1 MEYKKGR
8 FSWVIRPV
16 LIVLDLFIL
25 NALAFYFFDFNT
37 EKLQFFSIDF
47 FNNKHILYFAY
58 SLIFWLVSVL
68 FIGFYKVYRYTSS
81 LNIVTLIVKQFLV
94 YTIIFYAF
102 IGVFRSL
109 NIQALT
115 TFKYLII
122 SFLAIGVLKLLSYYL
137 LKYYRNYFHGNVRRI
152 VIIGKSQSAKELHQ
166 LFSIN
171 KNLGYQIKATFGNKD
186 FTNNK
191 GNLQDSF
198 AYVES
203 TKSIDEVYCS
213 IDDFTELELN
223 KLIKLAEINHCNI
236 KFLQDKKEQFTK
248 RLKTDFYNYLPV
260 LSIQEVSVNNDVNKL
275 VKRTFDLVFSLFVIV
290 FVMSWLTPIIF
301 ILIKLESKGPLFYKH
316 KRNGINYK
324 EFTCFKF
331 RSLKQN
337 QEKKGTYITQGDN
350 RVTKIGGF
358 LRRTSLD
365 EMPQFFNV
373 LRGEM
378 SVVGPRPHMLS
389 YTEDYSKKINKYNF
403 MFRHNVKPGISG
415 LAQVK
420 GYRGEIKTKEDIINR
435 IKYDNFYIENWSLI
449 LDIKIIFQTVAHLFK
464 GQKQA
469 Y

>member
-1 MEYKKGR
+1 MEYTKGR
-8 FSWVIRPV
+8 YSWVIRPV
-16 LIVLDLFIL
+16 LIILDLFVL
-25 NALAFYFFDFNT
+25 NVLALYFFNFNT
-37 EKLQFFSIDF
+37 ERLYFFPTDLL
-47 FNNKHILYFAY
+47 NNKHILYIGY
-58 SLIFWLVSVL
+58 SFFFWLISTAFL
-68 FIGFYKVYRYTSS
+68 NFYKVYRYTSL
-81 LNIVTLIVKQFLV
+81 LNIIGLIVKQFLV
-94 YTIIFYAF
+94 YVFIFYAF

-109 NIQALT
+109 NIQAFT
-115 TFKYLII
+115 TFKYLVC
-122 SFLAIGVLKLLSYYL
+122 SFLVIGLFKLLSYYL
-137 LKYYRNYFHGNVRRI
+137 LKYYRNYFHGNVRRV

-171 KNLGYQIKATFGNKD
+171 KNLGYQIKASFGNKD
-186 FTNNK
+186 FINNK
-191 GNLQDSF
+191 GSLEDSF

-213 IDDFTELELN
+213 IDDFSEVELN
-223 KLIKLAEINHCNI
+223 RLVKLAEINHCNI
-236 KFLQDKKEQFTK
+236 KFLQDQKEQFTK

-260 LSIQEVSVNNDVNKL
+260 LSIQEVSVNNDVNKMI
-275 VKRTFDLVFSLFVIV
+275 KRVFDIVFSIIVIA
-290 FVMSWLTPIIF
+290 FIMSWLTPIIF

-337 QEKKGTYITQGDN
+337 QEKKGTYITEEDN
-350 RVTKIGGF
+350 RVTKIGKF

-365 EMPQFFNV
+365 EMPQFYNV
-373 LRGEM
+373 LKGDM

-389 YTEDYSKKINKYNF
+389 YTDDYSKKVDKYNF
-403 MFRHNVKPGISG
+403 MFRHNVKPGITG

-420 GYRGEIKTKEDIINR
+420 GYRGEIKIKEDIINR

-449 LDIKIIFQTVAHLFK
+449 LDFKIIFQTVGNFFK
-464 GQKQA
+464 GQKEA